1 MMQTAE
7 IETARPVIR
16 IVDDDEVFL
25 ASQKFFFETFF
36 PEVRVWPC
44 APGCLILDYRMPDRS
59 GLEVQRALLL
69 RRKPMLPIIF
79 LSAHGDIGTAVHA
92 MRNGAVD
99 FLEKPVEPEALLAK
113 VRTAVA
119 WSLDAFKREHDRRRM
134 ELQVLSLTGREREVI
149 DLAVKGMQNKEIAD
163 LLGISVTTVKM
174 YRANAFQ
181 KLGVNTILAASQFLA
196 RAENSLEQ

>member
-44 APGCLILDYRMPDRS
+44 AERYLDEEDLSAPGCLILDYRMPDRS

-119 WSLDAFKREHDRRRM
+119 WSPM
-134 ELQVLSLTGREREVI
+134 PLSVSMTAAAWSFRCCHSPEEN
-149 DLAVKGMQNKEIAD
+149 VKSLILRSKECK
-163 LLGISVTTVKM
+163 TK
-174 YRANAFQ
+174 
-181 KLGVNTILAASQFLA
+181 KLRIFSASP
-196 RAENSLEQ
+196 

>member
-44 APGCLILDYRMPDRS
+44 AERFLDEEDLSAPGCLILDYRMPDRS

-79 LSAHGDIGTAVHA
+79 LSAHGDIGTAPMLFKNLA
-92 MRNGAVD
+92 SIRFWLRRS
-99 FLEKPVEPEALLAK
+99 FLR
-113 VRTAVA
+113 VRKTP
-119 WSLDAFKREHDRRRM
+119 WSSEHDHQTSALGRHFGIISRPLLVRASGNPRRSRCNCRR
-134 ELQVLSLTGREREVI
+134 SGIGR
-149 DLAVKGMQNKEIAD
+149 
-163 LLGISVTTVKM
+163 
-174 YRANAFQ
+174 
-181 KLGVNTILAASQFLA
+181 
-196 RAENSLEQ
+196 LECSGFCA